1 MILLLRNKIIG
12 ERYPRGSELSTYN
25 QNMLFFFFIAG
36 GSYSWKSQT
45 SGPLCQVLI
54 CWVWLLNL
62 HRYRYPVIVYFSTHS
77 SFTFS
82 QRNNCL
88 YSECINWTIL
98 SKVSVFT
105 SDREQS
111 HQSVTWKYL
120 VYNGFWNLS
129 YKPALLHPSVH
140 K

>member
-1 MILLLRNKIIG
+1 MILLLRNKVI
-12 ERYPRGSELSTYN
+12 EEHYPRGSELSTYN
-25 QNMLFFFFIAG
+25 HKTLGLFFIAG

-45 SGPLCQVLI
+45 SGPLCQMLI
-54 CWVWLLNL
+54 CWLWILNL
-62 HRYRYPVIVYFSTHS
+62 HRYQCPVIVYFSTHS

-82 QRNNCL
+82 QRNNSL
-88 YSECINWTIL
+88 YSECINWNIL
-98 SKVSVFT
+98 SKVPVFT

-120 VYNGFWNLS
+120 VYSAFWNLS
-129 YKPALLHPSVH
+129 YKPALLHPSLY